1 MKNKNNYIE
10 KPLVKSIYPNQILIN
25 NYISIITELSSLFKK
40 FYESSSKYIFTMKN
54 IIKEINT
61 NIIKINSIKLDESS
75 KKCLSSLNIVFNY
88 IDTSFTQFYSSA
100 QKSFDKINS
109 NRNGKMSLSNKKPNL
124 SKKLISYDLSFDNDL
139 YNNKNII
146 FTNYQKHKI
155 ENRNRVINKKDKFNK
170 YFSLEEK
177 LGNNRIDSSQE
188 LNNNNNYTNDSNISG
203 VSFIKN
209 VQNLLNIL
217 KYENINFKNNKN
229 IDQKKLDKIK
239 EKLIYQ
245 LSNSLN
251 NGNEQLF
258 FHRRIRSVNTSIY
271 SYNSF
276 INDENKI
283 NNKQSDNQIIK
294 SNEKNNNTRNLGAF
308 FYNKNKGLNKTVEN
322 IDKYSSFE
330 NLKISNHHSYSNL
343 NTINKARSMMN
354 QNNYKSEK
362 LQEKIDILVKNKKDL
377 LIQIAELITKNN
389 SLLEEVSNLKSLK
402 LNMNKIEIE
411 KNRLNKIIDEL
422 NEKLTSAIDSKKEI
436 EKMNLSLRESIDKYE
451 SEKLVQKKEYKKIKD
466 YLEQIKKENIILN
479 KYKNDLEN
487 ENKLNKKKVNELNIQ
502 ITQIEKENEIINN
515 IINDTNNKK
524 EEYKEKIK
532 KLTKELDEEKGMN
545 IFLEQKIKKLE
556 KKLEEY
562 NINVFDD
569 TKTKTYKINYMNKVN
584 EIEVEKLPKKYTSP
598 YNYRKNIS
606 GLSTNINSNKV
617 YDQNLDDNDVTPEN
631 YTIVKYCK
639 LGNKLKWYLLKKIK
653 KQNNEYIVTD
663 PTPSPSQYN
672 YKQSYR
678 RYKILRTSTNYK
690 LSNERKDDSY
700 SDYIWK
706 PNKNERDFINF
717 NFNNI
722 ENIENDKN
730 ECSISKERK
739 KKINELELCI
749 KDLEEKLEK
758 KENDCNRINLNYA
771 KLFKRTKIP
780 DEIYD
785 KLLENNE
792 KLKNENKL
800 LKKKVD
806 NFKSTQDFIRM
817 SFIADDLEGSRFI
830 DDKCFEEILDG
841 LVEKKNRH
849 EIKKVNENKKD
860 ENYEINMM
868 KYFKSNGDDN
878 NKDINNEINNNNNN
892 NIEENKDD
900 NKENVKDDNNDDKEK
915 KEIKKLEYKR
925 HFHYKIEETYQ
936 SNKEPNKNKEKEEE
950 KEKEK
955 ENENEKNVNGPEKEE
970 KAKNE
975 QPNKIER
982 RFESKRF
989 YNKKTENK
997 KYIFHR
1003 YNNKKNINHSKND
1016 EVNTSEKHNENLYE
1030 NGNDNKEKE
1039 KENENEIKTI
1049 VRNKNYYQNK
1059 YKRKIESKEK
1069 NDEIK
1074 DNISNKEKE
1083 MNRKLYYI
1091 NTDNNLEQNH
1101 REENRYL
1108 IVKTEN
1114 DEKENSG
1121 KNLFTR
1127 TRHLKSPFKKNYA
1140 SNNDTNDENV
1150 INNYRY
1156 KKNDKFI
1163 NSEKNEKEYGGDNR
1177 HYKSLKTM
1185 KMKIENK
1192 NNRKFGLQESSSHSN
1207 RVCRGRRFYKKKQE
1221 DLKLETN
1228 VSRK

>member
-1 MKNKNNYIE
+1 MKKKNNYIE
-10 KPLVKSIYPNQILIN
+10 KPIIKSIYPEQIFPN
-25 NYISIITELSSLFKK
+25 NYISIITDLSSLFKK
-40 FYESSSKYIFTMKN
+40 FYDSSSKYILTMKN

-61 NIIKINSIKLDESS
+61 NIIKNNSVRLDESS
-75 KKCLSSLNIVFNY
+75 NKCLSSLNLVFNY
-88 IDTSFTQFYSSA
+88 IDTSFTQFYSNA

-109 NRNGKMSLSNKKPNL
+109 NRNGKLSASNKKPNL
-124 SKKLISYDLSFDNDL
+124 SKKFISYDLSFDNDL
-139 YNNKNII
+139 NNNKNII

-155 ENRNRVINKKDKFNK
+155 ENKNRIMNKKDKFNK

-177 LGNNRIDSSQE
+177 LGKSRIDSSQE
-188 LNNNNNYTNDSNISG
+188 LNNNNNNCINDSNILG
-203 VSFIKN
+203 LNFIKN

-217 KYENINFKNNKN
+217 KYENINYKNNKN

-251 NGNEQLF
+251 NGNEQPLY
-258 FHRRIRSVNTSIY
+258 HRRIRSVNTTIY

-283 NNKQSDNQIIK
+283 NNKQNGNMIIK
-294 SNEKNNNTRNLGAF
+294 SNEKDKYTRNLGAR
-308 FYNKNKGLNKTVEN
+308 FYNKNKALNRTVEN

-330 NLKISNHHSYSNL
+330 NIKRSNHHSYNNL
-343 NTINKARSMMN
+343 NSITKARSMMN
-354 QNNYKSEK
+354 QNDYKVEN
-362 LQEKIDILVKNKKDL
+362 LQEKIDILINNKKDL

-389 SLLEEVSNLKSLK
+389 NLLEEVSNLKSLK
-402 LNMNKIEIE
+402 LNMSKIENE
-411 KNRLNKIIDEL
+411 KNRLNKIIEGL
-422 NEKLTSAIDSKKEI
+422 NEKLTLAINAKKEI
-436 EKMNLSLRESIDKYE
+436 EKMNSSLRESIDRYE
-451 SEKLVQKKEYKKIKD
+451 SEKLLQKKENKKIKD
-466 YLEQIKKENIILN
+466 YLEQIKKENTILN
-479 KYKNDLEN
+479 KFKNDLEN
-487 ENKLNKKKVNELNIQ
+487 ENKLNKKKINELKIQ
-502 ITQIEKENEIINN
+502 ITQIEKENEIINT

-532 KLTKELDEEKGMN
+532 KLTKELDEEKEMN

-556 KKLEEY
+556 KKLEDN

-569 TKTKTYKINYMNKVN
+569 TKTKTYKINNMNKVN
-584 EIEVEKLPKKYTSP
+584 EIEVEKLPRKYASP
-598 YNYRKNIS
+598 YNYRKNTS
-606 GLSTNINSNKV
+606 GLSTNINSNKA
-617 YDQNLDDNDVTPEN
+617 YYQNLDDNDVTPEN

-639 LGNKLKWYLLKKIK
+639 LGNNLKWYLLKKIK
-653 KQNNEYIVTD
+653 KQNNDYIVTD
-663 PTPSPSQYN
+663 PSPSPSQSN
-672 YKQSYR
+672 CKQSYR
-678 RYKILRTSTNYK
+678 RYKILRTNTNYK

-722 ENIENDKN
+722 ENIDNDKN
-730 ECSISKERK
+730 ECSISRERK

-780 DEIYD
+780 DEVYD

-792 KLKNENKL
+792 KLKNENKI

-841 LVEKKNRH
+841 LVDKNNKY
-849 EIKKVNENKKD
+849 ESNKDKENKKD

-868 KYFKSNGDDN
+868 KYFKSHGDDNN
-878 NKDINNEINNNNNN
+878 NKDINIEINNNNNN
-892 NIEENKDD
+892 VEENKDD
-900 NKENVKDDNNDDKEK
+900 NKENVKDDINDEKEK

-925 HFHYKIEETYQ
+925 HFHYKIEEAHQ
-936 SNKEPNKNKEKEEE
+936 SNKDLKDHNQNKEKED
-950 KEKEK
+950 EK
-955 ENENEKNVNGPEKEE
+955 ENEKNLSDHEKEE
-970 KAKNE
+970 KVKNE
-975 QPNKIER
+975 EPIKIER

-997 KYIFHR
+997 KYFFNR
-1003 YNNKKNINHSKND
+1003 YNKKNINNSKN
-1016 EVNTSEKHNENLYE
+1016 EGNNTSEKINDNLIENE
-1030 NGNDNKEKE
+1030 NGNDNNKKEKQ
-1039 KENENEIKTI
+1039 IKTI
-1049 VRNKNYYQNK
+1049 VRNKNYYLNK
-1059 YKRKIESKEK
+1059 YKRKNENKEE
-1069 NDEIK
+1069 NDDIK
-1074 DNISNKEKE
+1074 ANISNKNKE
-1083 MNRKLYYI
+1083 INKKSYYI
-1091 NTDNNLEQNH
+1091 NTDNNFAQNN
-1101 REENRYL
+1101 REEKRYL

-1114 DEKENSG
+1114 DEEENSGG
-1121 KNLFTR
+1121 KNLFTK
-1127 TRHLKSPFKKNYA
+1127 TRHLRSSYKKNYIT
-1140 SNNDTNDENV
+1140 NNDANDENV
-1150 INNYRY
+1150 INNYGY

-1163 NSEKNEKEYGGDNR
+1163 NSDKNEKEYKGDNK

-1185 KMKIENK
+1185 KIEIGN
-1192 NNRKFGLQESSSHSN
+1192 NNRKFAIQESSSQSN

-1228 VSRK
+1228 ESRK

>member
-1 MKNKNNYIE
+1 MKKKNNYIE
-10 KPLVKSIYPNQILIN
+10 KPIIKSIYPEQMLSN
-25 NYISIITELSSLFKK
+25 NYISIITELFSFFKK
-40 FYESSSKYIFTMKN
+40 FHESSSKYIFTMKN

-88 IDTSFTQFYSSA
+88 IDTSFTQFYSNA
-100 QKSFDKINS
+100 QKSFDKINTK
-109 NRNGKMSLSNKKPNL
+109 RNGKMSLSNKKPNL

-217 KYENINFKNNKN
+217 KYENINFKSNKN

-251 NGNEQLF
+251 NGNEQLSI
-258 FHRRIRSVNTSIY
+258 HRRIRSVNTSIY

-276 INDENKI
+276 INDENK
-283 NNKQSDNQIIK
+283 NNKKQSDNQIIK
-294 SNEKNNNTRNLGAF
+294 TNYKYNYTRNLGAF
-308 FYNKNKGLNKTVEN
+308 IYNRNKGLNKTVDN

-330 NLKISNHHSYSNL
+330 NLKKPNHHSYSNL
-343 NTINKARSMMN
+343 NSINKARTMFN
-354 QNNYKSEK
+354 QNDYKAEI
-362 LQEKIDILVKNKKDL
+362 LQEKIDMLVNNKNDL
-377 LIQIAELITKNN
+377 LMQIAELITKNN
-389 SLLEEVSNLKSLK
+389 NLLEEVSSLKSLK
-402 LNMNKIEIE
+402 LNMNIIENE

-422 NEKLTSAIDSKKEI
+422 NEKLTSTINEKKEI
-436 EKMNLSLRESIDKYE
+436 EKMNSSLRESIDKYE

-466 YLEQIKKENIILN
+466 HLEQIKKENTILGRF
-479 KYKNDLEN
+479 KNDLES
-487 ENKLNKKKVNELNIQ
+487 ENKLNKKKINELNIQ

-532 KLTKELDEEKGMN
+532 KLTKELDEEKEMN
-545 IFLEQKIKKLE
+545 IFLDQKIKKLE

-569 TKTKTYKINYMNKVN
+569 TKTKTYKLNNMNKVN
-584 EIEVEKLPKKYTSP
+584 EIEVEKLPRKYASP
-598 YNYRKNIS
+598 YNYRKNTS

-617 YDQNLDDNDVTPEN
+617 YDQILDENEITPEN
-631 YTIVKYCK
+631 YTIVKYFK
-639 LGNKLKWYLLKKIK
+639 LTNKLKWYLLKKIQ
-653 KQNNEYIVTD
+653 KQNNEYILTE
-663 PTPSPSQYN
+663 TSPSPSQYN
-672 YKQSYR
+672 CKQSYR
-678 RYKILRTSTNYK
+678 RYKILRANTNYK
-690 LSNERKDDSY
+690 INNERKDDSY

-717 NFNNI
+717 NLNNI
-722 ENIENDKN
+722 ENINNEKN
-730 ECSISKERK
+730 ECSLSRERK
-739 KKINELELCI
+739 KKINELELYI

-780 DEIYD
+780 DEVYD

-806 NFKSTQDFIRM
+806 NFKSTQGFIRM
-817 SFIADDLEGSRFI
+817 SFIEDDLEGSRFI

-841 LVEKKNRH
+841 LVEKKDLN

-878 NKDINNEINNNNNN
+878 NKDINNEINNN
-892 NIEENKDD
+892 IEENKDD
-900 NKENVKDDNNDDKEK
+900 NKENIKDD
-915 KEIKKLEYKR
+915 
-925 HFHYKIEETYQ
+925 
-936 SNKEPNKNKEKEEE
+936 
-950 KEKEK
+950 
-955 ENENEKNVNGPEKEE
+955 
-970 KAKNE
+970 
-975 QPNKIER
+975 
-982 RFESKRF
+982 
-989 YNKKTENK
+989 
-997 KYIFHR
+997 
-1003 YNNKKNINHSKND
+1003 
-1016 EVNTSEKHNENLYE
+1016 
-1030 NGNDNKEKE
+1030 
-1039 KENENEIKTI
+1039 
-1049 VRNKNYYQNK
+1049 
-1059 YKRKIESKEK
+1059 
-1069 NDEIK
+1069 
-1074 DNISNKEKE
+1074 
-1083 MNRKLYYI
+1083 
-1091 NTDNNLEQNH
+1091 
-1101 REENRYL
+1101 
-1108 IVKTEN
+1108 
-1114 DEKENSG
+1114 
-1121 KNLFTR
+1121 
-1127 TRHLKSPFKKNYA
+1127 
-1140 SNNDTNDENV
+1140 
-1150 INNYRY
+1150 
-1156 KKNDKFI
+1156 
-1163 NSEKNEKEYGGDNR
+1163 
-1177 HYKSLKTM
+1177 
-1185 KMKIENK
+1185 
-1192 NNRKFGLQESSSHSN
+1192 
-1207 RVCRGRRFYKKKQE
+1207 KKK
-1221 DLKLETN
+1221 KRN
-1228 VSRK
+1228 

>member
-1 MKNKNNYIE
+1 MKKKNNYIE
-10 KPLVKSIYPNQILIN
+10 KPIIKSIYPEQLLTN

-40 FYESSSKYIFTMKN
+40 FYESSSKYILTMKN

-61 NIIKINSIKLDESS
+61 NIIKNNSIKLDESS
-75 KKCLSSLNIVFNY
+75 NKCLSSLNIVFNY

-109 NRNGKMSLSNKKPNL
+109 NRNGKMSLSNKKSNL
-124 SKKLISYDLSFDNDL
+124 SKKLVSYDLSFDNDL

-146 FTNYQKHKI
+146 FTNYQKNKI
-155 ENRNRVINKKDKFNK
+155 EHKNRVMNKRDKFNK

-177 LGNNRIDSSQE
+177 LGNSQIDSSQE
-188 LNNNNNYTNDSNISG
+188 LNNNNCTNDSNISG
-203 VSFIKN
+203 VNFIKN

-251 NGNEQLF
+251 NGNEKF
-258 FHRRIRSVNTSIY
+258 YIHRRIRSVNTSIY

-276 INDENKI
+276 INDENKF

-294 SNEKNNNTRNLGAF
+294 SNEKNYNTRNLGSF
-308 FYNKNKGLNKTVEN
+308 FYNKGKGLNKTVEN

-330 NLKISNHHSYSNL
+330 NIKKSGHHSYSNL
-343 NTINKARSMMN
+343 NSINKTRSMMN
-354 QNNYKSEK
+354 QNDYKVEK
-362 LQEKIDILVKNKKDL
+362 LQEKIDILVNNKKDL

-389 SLLEEVSNLKSLK
+389 NLFEEVSNLKSLK
-402 LNMNKIEIE
+402 LNMNKNVIE

-422 NEKLTSAIDSKKEI
+422 NEKLTSAINSKKEI
-436 EKMNLSLRESIDKYE
+436 EKINLSLRESIDKYE

-466 YLEQIKKENIILN
+466 TLEQFKKENTILN

-487 ENKLNKKKVNELNIQ
+487 ENKLNKKKINELNIQ

-515 IINDTNNKK
+515 IINETNNKK

-532 KLTKELDEEKGMN
+532 KLTKELDEEKEMN
-545 IFLEQKIKKLE
+545 IFLDQKIKKLE
-556 KKLEEY
+556 KKLEDH

-584 EIEVEKLPKKYTSP
+584 EIEVEKLPRKYASP
-598 YNYRKNIS
+598 YNYRKNTS

-617 YDQNLDDNDVTPEN
+617 YDQNLDDNDITPEN
-631 YTIVKYCK
+631 YTIVKYFK

-653 KQNNEYIVTD
+653 KQNNEYIVSD
-663 PTPSPSQYN
+663 PSPSPSQSN
-672 YKQSYR
+672 CKQSYR
-678 RYKILRTSTNYK
+678 RYKILRTNTNYK
-690 LSNERKDDSY
+690 FSNERKDDSY

-706 PNKNERDFINF
+706 ANKNERDFINF
-717 NFNNI
+717 NINNI
-722 ENIENDKN
+722 ENIDNDKN
-730 ECSISKERK
+730 ECSISRERK

-749 KDLEEKLEK
+749 KELEEKLEK

-780 DEIYD
+780 DEVYD

-792 KLKNENKL
+792 KLKNENNL
-800 LKKKVD
+800 LKKKLD

-841 LVEKKNRH
+841 LIEKKNRY
-849 EIKKVNENKKD
+849 ESKKVNENKKD

-868 KYFKSNGDDN
+868 KYFKSNGDDI
-878 NKDINNEINNNNNN
+878 NKDINNENNN

-915 KEIKKLEYKR
+915 KEVKKLEYKR
-925 HFHYKIEETYQ
+925 HFHYKIEETHK
-936 SNKEPNKNKEKEEE
+936 SNKDLNKNKEKED
-950 KEKEK
+950 EK
-955 ENENEKNVNGPEKEE
+955 ENENNVNSQEKEE
-970 KAKNE
+970 KFKNE
-975 QPNKIER
+975 EPNKIER
-982 RFESKRF
+982 RIGSKRF

-997 KYIFHR
+997 KYIFNR
-1003 YNNKKNINHSKND
+1003 YNNKKNINNSKND
-1016 EVNTSEKHNENLYE
+1016 GINTSEKHNENLNE
-1030 NGNDNKEKE
+1030 NENDNKEKE
-1039 KENENEIKTI
+1039 IEKENEVKTI
-1049 VRNKNYYQNK
+1049 VRNKNYYLNK
-1059 YKRKIESKEK
+1059 YKRINESKEK

-1074 DNISNKEKE
+1074 VNISSKSKE
-1083 MNRKLYYI
+1083 MNKKAYYI
-1091 NTDNNLEQNH
+1091 NTDNNFAQNH
-1101 REENRYL
+1101 REEKKYL

-1114 DEKENSG
+1114 DEEENSG
-1121 KNLFTR
+1121 KNLFTK
-1127 TRHLKSPFKKNYA
+1127 TRHLRSSYKKNYVT
-1140 SNNDTNDENV
+1140 NNNANDENV
-1150 INNYRY
+1150 INNYGY

-1163 NSEKNEKEYGGDNR
+1163 NSEKNEKDFGGDNK

-1185 KMKIENK
+1185 KIEIGNK
-1192 NNRKFGLQESSSHSN
+1192 NNSKFGLKESSSQSN

>member
-1 MKNKNNYIE
+1 MKKKNNYIE
-10 KPLVKSIYPNQILIN
+10 KPIIKSIYPDQILAN
-25 NYISIITELSSLFKK
+25 NYISITTELSSLFKK
-40 FYESSSKYIFTMKN
+40 FYESSSKYTLTMKN

-61 NIIKINSIKLDESS
+61 NIIKNNSIRLDESS
-75 KKCLSSLNIVFNY
+75 NKCLSSLNIVFNY

-109 NRNGKMSLSNKKPNL
+109 NRIGKMSLSNKKSNL
-124 SKKLISYDLSFDNDL
+124 SKKFISYDFSFDNDL
-139 YNNKNII
+139 YDNKNII
-146 FTNYQKHKI
+146 FTNYQKNKI
-155 ENRNRVINKKDKFNK
+155 ENKNRVMNKRDKFNK

-177 LGNNRIDSSQE
+177 LGNSRIDSSQE

-203 VSFIKN
+203 VNFIKN

-217 KYENINFKNNKN
+217 KYENINFKSNKN

-245 LSNSLN
+245 LSNTLN
-251 NGNEQLF
+251 NGNEKLF
-258 FHRRIRSVNTSIY
+258 IHRRIRSLNTSIY

-276 INDENKI
+276 INDESKI
-283 NNKQSDNQIIK
+283 NNKQSDYQIIK
-294 SNEKNNNTRNLGAF
+294 SIEKNNNTRNLGSF
-308 FYNKNKGLNKTVEN
+308 FYNKGKGLNRTVEN
-322 IDKYSSFE
+322 IHKYSSFE
-330 NLKISNHHSYSNL
+330 NIKKSSHHSYSNL
-343 NTINKARSMMN
+343 NSSYKTRSMMS
-354 QNNYKSEK
+354 QNDYKIEK
-362 LQEKIDILVKNKKDL
+362 LQEKIDILVNNKKDL

-389 SLLEEVSNLKSLK
+389 NLQEEVSSRKSLK
-402 LNMNKIEIE
+402 LNMNKNEIE
-411 KNRLNKIIDEL
+411 KNKLNKIIDEL
-422 NEKLTSAIDSKKEI
+422 NEKLTSSINSKKEI

-451 SEKLVQKKEYKKIKD
+451 SEKLVQKKENKKIKD
-466 YLEQIKKENIILN
+466 SLEQIKKENTILN

-487 ENKLNKKKVNELNIQ
+487 ENKLNKKKINELNIQ

-532 KLTKELDEEKGMN
+532 KLTKELNEEKEMN
-545 IFLEQKIKKLE
+545 IFLDQKIKKLE
-556 KKLEEY
+556 KKLEEH

-584 EIEVEKLPKKYTSP
+584 EIEVEKLPRKYASP
-598 YNYRKNIS
+598 YNYRKNNS
-606 GLSTNINSNKV
+606 GLSTNINSNKIF
-617 YDQNLDDNDVTPEN
+617 DQNLDDNDITPEN
-631 YTIVKYCK
+631 YTIVKYFK

-653 KQNNEYIVTD
+653 KQNNEYIVSD
-663 PTPSPSQYN
+663 PSPSPSQSN

-678 RYKILRTSTNYK
+678 RYKILRTNTNYK
-690 LSNERKDDSY
+690 FSNERKDDSY

-706 PNKNERDFINF
+706 ANKNERDFINF

-722 ENIENDKN
+722 ENIDNDKN
-730 ECSISKERK
+730 ECSISRERK

-780 DEIYD
+780 DEVYD

-800 LKKKVD
+800 LKKKLD

-841 LVEKKNRH
+841 LIEKKNRN
-849 EIKKVNENKKD
+849 ESKKVNENKKD

-868 KYFKSNGDDN
+868 KYFKSNGDDI
-878 NKDINNEINNNNNN
+878 NKEINNDN

-915 KEIKKLEYKR
+915 KEVKKLEYKR
-925 HFHYKIEETYQ
+925 HFHYKIEETHKF
-936 SNKEPNKNKEKEEE
+936 NKDLNKNKEKEDE
-950 KEKEK
+950 K
-955 ENENEKNVNGPEKEE
+955 ENEKNVNSQEKEE
-970 KAKNE
+970 KVKNE
-975 QPNKIER
+975 EPNKIER
-982 RFESKRF
+982 RIESKRF

-997 KYIFHR
+997 KYIFNR
-1003 YNNKKNINHSKND
+1003 YNNKKNINNSKND
-1016 EVNTSEKHNENLYE
+1016 GINTSEKHNENLNE
-1030 NGNDNKEKE
+1030 IGNDNKEKE
-1039 KENENEIKTI
+1039 NENEVKT
-1049 VRNKNYYQNK
+1049 VVKNKNYYLNK
-1059 YKRKIESKEK
+1059 YRRINESKEK

-1074 DNISNKEKE
+1074 VNISSKSKE
-1083 MNRKLYYI
+1083 MNKKKYYI
-1091 NTDNNLEQNH
+1091 NTDNNFAQNH
-1101 REENRYL
+1101 REEKKYL

-1114 DEKENSG
+1114 DEEENSG
-1121 KNLFTR
+1121 KNLFTK
-1127 TRHLKSPFKKNYA
+1127 TRHLRSSYKKNYVT
-1140 SNNDTNDENV
+1140 NNNINDENV
-1150 INNYRY
+1150 INNYGY

-1163 NSEKNEKEYGGDNR
+1163 NSEKNEKDYGGDNK
-1177 HYKSLKTM
+1177 HYKSIKTM
-1185 KMKIENK
+1185 KIEIGSK
-1192 NNRKFGLQESSSHSN
+1192 NNSKFGIKESSSQSN

-1221 DLKLETN
+1221 DLKLEAN
-1228 VSRK
+1228 ISRK